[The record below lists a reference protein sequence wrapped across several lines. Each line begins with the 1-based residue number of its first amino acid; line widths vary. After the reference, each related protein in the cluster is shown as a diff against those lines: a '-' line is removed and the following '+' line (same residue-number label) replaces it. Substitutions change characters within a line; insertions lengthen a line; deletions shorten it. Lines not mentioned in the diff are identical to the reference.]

1 LWCGECTFSTSEKV
15 LKIFFLMVNDSD
27 PVRRDWQVASLLLL
41 LLPSPLRS
49 LALLALLKD

>member
-1 LWCGECTFSTSEKV
+1 
-15 LKIFFLMVNDSD
+15 MVNDSD

-41 LLPSPLRS
+41 LLLPSPLRS